1 MPQKKLKK
9 KKKIRSTVGS
19 SSITW
24 AGTMHDTLHKSN
36 KKDQTKNCQLQE
48 KNGNKFRN
56 NCSKNLILIQNF

>member
-1 MPQKKLKK
+1 
-9 KKKIRSTVGS
+9 
-19 SSITW
+19 
-24 AGTMHDTLHKSN
+24 MHDTLHKSN